1 MRARSNAGRRL
12 HQFARQTQNPINPL
26 PLIPP
31 HLSPPL
37 ATGVFSASPPAGR
50 AIMTSDRPGETGS
63 SRRRPRRGRI
73 GWRAPESNPAPGS
86 RPRLPGLA
94 TALPARARPRAA
106 PGDGRHARVKSRRRS
121 RSCRKPRLAGW
132 DGSPFTPT
140 TGRTSVPPRP
150 RSQGRAGSL
159 FPSPL
164 WGEGQGEGSPAHSG
178 RPAHRT
184 PPLAV
189 ENCAERSV
197 SLPPAGRG
205 QG

>member
-1 MRARSNAGRRL
+1 MPANAAVGSPSPLGGGGPPAGRWVGLRAGRRQDRSGGAIL
-12 HQFARQTQNPINPL
+12 GEKAMRATLEWPEDDCTNSPHQSPHRINPL

-37 ATGVFSASPPAGR
+37 AAGVFSASPPAGR
-50 AIMTSDRPGETGS
+50 AIMTSDRRGETGS

-140 TGRTSVPPRP
+140 TGRISVPPRP
-150 RSQGRAGSL
+150 R
-159 FPSPL
+159 
-164 WGEGQGEGSPAHSG
+164 
-178 RPAHRT
+178 
-184 PPLAV
+184 PP
-189 ENCAERSV
+189 
-197 SLPPAGRG
+197 
-205 QG
+205 